1 MVNDALIRMV
11 AQKVVEKIN
20 EYNTFKIP
28 IGVSNRHV
36 HVSQEDLETLFGQGY
51 QLTKKSDLKQ
61 PGQYAC
67 NETVTIRGPK
77 GEFDRVRILG
87 PVRPQSQIEI
97 AKTDSFRL
105 GVRPPIRESGDLNGS
120 PGLEMIGPSGTVSL
134 PQGAIV
140 ALRHIH
146 MRPEQ
151 AAALG
156 VKDKDLVEVE
166 TFGERS
172 GVFGDVLIRVSE
184 NFQMEMHVDVDEAN
198 ACSLSNN
205 DYVIIKKK

>member
-36 HVSQEDLETLFGQGY
+36 HVSQGDLETLFGQGY

-87 PVRPQSQIEI
+87 PVRPQSQVEI